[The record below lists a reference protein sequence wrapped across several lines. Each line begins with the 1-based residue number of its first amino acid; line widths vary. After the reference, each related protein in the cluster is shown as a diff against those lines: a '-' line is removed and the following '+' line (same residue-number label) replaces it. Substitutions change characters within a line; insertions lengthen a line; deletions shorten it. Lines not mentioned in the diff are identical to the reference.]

1 LGERESWVDN
11 RISPSVLLVSGLL
24 LAPTIVLQQNLFV
37 KAVQAVLFLG
47 LAQISVVSGR
57 RRLLIGSL
65 IFIIT
70 TILVN
75 LLSPVGKVVLLVG
88 PLRITR
94 GALQVGITKALTLSS
109 LLYVSR
115 ICVRPSLRLPGAAG
129 RTISQTFAY
138 LGKLLARRKRVS
150 RRNVVQSLDEQFES
164 ILQSSDGELTGAP
177 IQGNSVIG
185 VVAIVALLIANWG
198 ALFFPFSALL
208 AGL

>member
-1 LGERESWVDN
+1 MGERESWIDN
-11 RISPSVLLVSGLL
+11 RISPSVLLASGLL

-57 RRLLIGSL
+57 RRLLIGSS

-177 IQGNSVIG
+177 MQGNSVIG